1 MYSRTIRAPTD
12 AEAQGLRRRLAVQG
26 RQGPALPRVA
36 LVAFAACGVLW
47 GLTVLATKL
56 VFWPS
61 VAWTSLAVAM
71 TAWIWGEGR
80 IRHAARR
87 RRLEGAITGGQVDE
101 VSVTATEVV
110 ELAEIE
116 DLGTIWAFQVAPG
129 EVLILEGRQ
138 DAPRGFPASDF
149 SLNTFLD
156 AAGAAIDATWVL
168 RGARLRPVRTITVEA
183 QRGLRRPEDLEVLTG
198 NLEGL
203 ERLLGGA
210 T

>member
-1 MYSRTIRAPTD
+1 MYTRIIRAPTD
-12 AEAQGLRRRLAVQG
+12 AEAQGLRRRLAVQA
-26 RQGPALPRVA
+26 RRGPTLPRLA

-47 GLTVLATKL
+47 GLTVLASKL

-80 IRHAARR
+80 IRHASRR

-101 VSVTATEVV
+101 FSVNATEVV

-116 DLGTIWAFQVAPG
+116 DLGPIWAFQVAP
-129 EVLILEGRQ
+129 EEILILEGRQ

-149 SLNTFLD
+149 SLIAFLD
-156 AAGAAIDATWVL
+156 TAGAAIDATWVL

-183 QRGLRRPEDLEVLTG
+183 QRYLRRPADLEILTG
-198 NLEGL
+198 RLDEL
-203 ERLLGGA
+203 ERLLGRA